1 MEKPAEITGTMK
13 VEQLKTDGKLYPVD
27 GIFILREAVFP
38 GQLVPGLKTEK
49 NHAAVNLQ
57 METNVAGL
65 FACGDIAGTPY
76 QYIKAAGQGN
86 VAALSAVSYLNRKKE
101 TV

>member
-1 MEKPAEITGTMK
+1 MSRRCGGMEIRN
-13 VEQLKTDGKLYPVD
+13 GKDNGKDCSLSK
-27 GIFILREAVFP
+27 GKRICVFP

>member
-1 MEKPAEITGTMK
+1 MK

-86 VAALSAVSYLNRKKE
+86 VAALSAVSYLNRKNE